1 MTATQRPDAAHAV
14 DMVIDALNDAGE
26 GVASY
31 DGQTL
36 RIAGALPGDRVL
48 AQPTGA
54 GRARALSWLT
64 RSTLHAQPPCAHFA
78 SCGGCTAQHLAAAP
92 YTAWKQDI
100 ARRAAARAGFPDAP
114 VDALVVSP
122 PATRRRATLAAVR
135 SAAGPVLGFHAPA
148 RNDIVDIA
156 QCEVLCA
163 ELMAFV
169 PPLRRALGR
178 VLAPAERCD
187 VALTWTASGIDAVV
201 IGDLAHAAL
210 GPLAA
215 LPGLARLSRTTSA
228 DREPE
233 LVALHKAPRIEF
245 DGVALEPPPHAFL
258 QATAPGEAAIRA
270 AVTAGLGKARSVADL
285 FAGCGTLAL
294 PLARTR
300 QVLAVDTSE
309 PALAALDRAAR
320 AAGLGPRLR
329 VATRDLAR
337 RPLIGDE
344 LADFDAAIFDPPREG
359 AAAQAAALA
368 RSAIARIV
376 AVSCN
381 PASFARDAAL
391 LAAGGYRLERLT
403 PIDQFLWSPHLELVG
418 IFVRP
423 RAGRP
428 PPRR

>member
-1 MTATQRPDAAHAV
+1 MTGTLRPDAGRATAI
-14 DMVIDALNDAGE
+14 VIDALNDAGE
-26 GVASY
+26 GIATH
-31 DGQTL
+31 DGQML
-36 RIAGALPGDRVL
+36 RIAGALPGDRIL
-48 AQPTGA
+48 AEPTGA

-64 RSTLHAQPPCAHFA
+64 RSALHTEPPCAHFGR
-78 SCGGCTAQHLAAAP
+78 CGGCSVQHLAAAA
-92 YTAWKQDI
+92 YRDWKQDI
-100 ARRAAARAGFPDAP
+100 ARRTATRAGFADAP

-148 RNDIVDIA
+148 SNDIVDIA
-156 QCEVLCA
+156 RCEVLSPG
-163 ELMAFV
+163 LMAFI
-169 PPLRRALGR
+169 PHLRRALGA

-187 VALTWTASGIDAVV
+187 IALTWTTSGLDAVV
-201 IGDLAHAAL
+201 IGDVAHAAL
-210 GPLAA
+210 APLAA

-228 DREPE
+228 ERAPE
-233 LVALHKAPRIEF
+233 LVALHRAPRIDF
-245 DGVALEPPPHAFL
+245 DGIVIEPPPHVFL
-258 QATAPGEAAIRA
+258 QATSPGETAIRA
-270 AVTAGLGKARSVADL
+270 AVIAGLGKARHVADL

-309 PALAALDRAAR
+309 PALVALDRAAR

-368 RSAIARIV
+368 GSAIPRVV

-418 IFVRP
+418 VFVRP

>member
-1 MTATQRPDAAHAV
+1 
-14 DMVIDALNDAGE
+14 
-26 GVASY
+26 
-31 DGQTL
+31 
-36 RIAGALPGDRVL
+36 
-48 AQPTGA
+48 
-54 GRARALSWLT
+54 
-64 RSTLHAQPPCAHFA
+64 
-78 SCGGCTAQHLAAAP
+78 
-92 YTAWKQDI
+92 
-100 ARRAAARAGFPDAP
+100 
-114 VDALVVSP
+114 
-122 PATRRRATLAAVR
+122 
-135 SAAGPVLGFHAPA
+135 
-148 RNDIVDIA
+148 
-156 QCEVLCA
+156 
-163 ELMAFV
+163 
-169 PPLRRALGR
+169 
-178 VLAPAERCD
+178 
-187 VALTWTASGIDAVV
+187 
-201 IGDLAHAAL
+201 
-210 GPLAA
+210 
-215 LPGLARLSRTTSA
+215 
-228 DREPE
+228 
-233 LVALHKAPRIEF
+233 VALHKAPRIEF

>member
-1 MTATQRPDAAHAV
+1 
-14 DMVIDALNDAGE
+14 
-26 GVASY
+26 
-31 DGQTL
+31 
-36 RIAGALPGDRVL
+36 
-48 AQPTGA
+48 
-54 GRARALSWLT
+54 
-64 RSTLHAQPPCAHFA
+64 
-78 SCGGCTAQHLAAAP
+78 
-92 YTAWKQDI
+92 
-100 ARRAAARAGFPDAP
+100 
-114 VDALVVSP
+114 
-122 PATRRRATLAAVR
+122 
-135 SAAGPVLGFHAPA
+135 
-148 RNDIVDIA
+148 
-156 QCEVLCA
+156 
-163 ELMAFV
+163 MAFV
-169 PPLRRALGR
+169 PPLRRALGD

-187 VALTWTASGIDAVV
+187 IALTWTASGIDAVV
-201 IGDLAHAAL
+201 IGDLTHAAL

-233 LVALHKAPRIEF
+233 LVALHNAPRIEF

-270 AVTAGLGKARSVADL
+270 AVIAGLGKARHVADL

-368 RSAIARIV
+368 RSAIARLV

-391 LAAGGYRLERLT
+391 LSAGGYRLERLT